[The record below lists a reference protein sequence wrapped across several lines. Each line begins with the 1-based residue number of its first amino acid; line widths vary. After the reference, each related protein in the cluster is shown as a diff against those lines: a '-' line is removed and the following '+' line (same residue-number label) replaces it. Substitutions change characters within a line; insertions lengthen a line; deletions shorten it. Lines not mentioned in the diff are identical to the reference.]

1 MQDAGYKRFRIQSN
15 IKHPVSWNA
24 ESCIQH
30 PASKKLRTFNYSKMV
45 TDPIAD
51 FLTRVRNAQMA
62 GHRIVEIPASNLKK
76 RITEILYD
84 QGYILKYKFEDDTKQ
99 GVIKIALKYDP
110 QSKEPAIKSLERVSR
125 PGLRQYAAPTEF
137 RRVKNGLGVAIIS
150 TSKGVMTDK
159 QAKAQNVGGEV
170 LCYIY

>member
-1 MQDAGYKRFRIQSN
+1 
-15 IKHPVSWNA
+15 
-24 ESCIQH
+24 
-30 PASKKLRTFNYSKMV
+30 MV

-51 FLTRVRNAQMA
+51 FLTRIRNAQLA

-76 RITEILYD
+76 RMTEILYN
-84 QGYILKYKFEDDTKQ
+84 QGYILKYKFEDDNKQ

-110 QSKEPAIKSLERVSR
+110 TSKVPAIQSLERISR
-125 PGLRQYAAPTEF
+125 PGLRQYSKPGEF
-137 RRVKNGLGVAIIS
+137 KRVKNGLGVAIIS

-159 QAKAQNVGGEV
+159 EANSQNVGGEV